1 LLLLL
6 LVIFGDFSVV
16 TTDDM
21 IKTVVIVGRDKNK
34 GCAFFFFPFRFFHIA
49 SIIFSRNSSQQIFLW
64 PIIEKK
70 FNHGENTTKKV
81 SPSEFHSRTSKMK
94 VRANNANKFAAKE

>member
-1 LLLLL
+1 
-6 LVIFGDFSVV
+6 
-16 TTDDM
+16 M

-49 SIIFSRNSSQQIFLW
+49 SIIIFSRNSSQQIFLW

-70 FNHGENTTKKV
+70 FNHGENTTKK
-81 SPSEFHSRTSKMK
+81 SESQRISFTDFKDESARKQRK
-94 VRANNANKFAAKE
+94 